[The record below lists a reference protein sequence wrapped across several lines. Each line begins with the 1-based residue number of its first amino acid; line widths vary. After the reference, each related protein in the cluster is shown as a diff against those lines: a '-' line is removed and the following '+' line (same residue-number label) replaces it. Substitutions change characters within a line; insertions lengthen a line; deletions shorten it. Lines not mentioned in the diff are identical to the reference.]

1 MPLSGV
7 PAGEVNV
14 HGHVNN
20 QEALRPGPFINIC
33 VEHTGY
39 RPLPLEAIRA
49 ARRLEDPRPRG
60 ATTIEETVGPRRV
73 LGHQPAPWRSCHDGG
88 SEWRPSRPDRLRGG
102 FTEPGS

>member
-49 ARRLEDPRPRG
+49 ARRLEAPRLRG
-60 ATTIEETVGPRRV
+60 ATTIAE
-73 LGHQPAPWRSCHDGG
+73 LGGVESVR
-88 SEWRPSRPDRLRGG
+88 
-102 FTEPGS
+102 